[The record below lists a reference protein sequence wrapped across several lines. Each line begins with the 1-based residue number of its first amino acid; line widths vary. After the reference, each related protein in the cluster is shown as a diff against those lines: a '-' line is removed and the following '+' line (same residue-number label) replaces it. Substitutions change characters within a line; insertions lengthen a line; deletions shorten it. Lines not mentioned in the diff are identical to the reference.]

1 MPIWGIYYIP
11 ASKWF
16 TLHALGLEND
26 VVQERTEV
34 EDPYKRVFI
43 ETYYTIIISCLSYFK

>member
-1 MPIWGIYYIP
+1 MPIWGINYIP

-34 EDPYKRVFI
+34 EDPYKRVQVDK
-43 ETYYTIIISCLSYFK
+43 Y